1 MDSTTLVVAILGLI
15 GTAGGAITGVVITQ
29 RWSDRRDKASWERE
43 RERERERW
51 AREEAARTFDLRR
64 EAYVEFHAAVS
75 SQRLDFDTVHTLR
88 GHELKSGETR
98 GPSFD
103 VELEVHSAQ
112 EKVQVYGSSVV
123 VAVAEKIRTRLMRT
137 LNMLDDAEVTAENLV
152 ELKLEEA
159 ELLRVIRADLG
170 IPFGA
175 IEVLGLSDSRD

>member
-15 GTAGGAITGVVITQ
+15 GTAGGAITGVVTTQ

-43 RERERERW
+43 RERERW
-51 AREEAARTFDLRR
+51 ARDEAARTFDLRR
-64 EAYVEFHAAVS
+64 EAYVELHAAVR

-88 GHELKSGETR
+88 GRELKSGETR